1 MKLIIVN
8 RTKPEVY
15 AKLKRQFEDQ
25 LGVHVL
31 MERRTRQRRRNPQNL
46 GPERR
51 SRERRKFAKQFNG
64 KDYIVI
70 YISG

>member
-8 RTKPEVY
+8 RSKPDVL
-15 AKLKRQFEDQ
+15 AKLKKQFEDEI
-25 LGVHVL
+25 GVEVL
-31 MERRTRQRRRNPQNL
+31 FERRTRQRRRNVQNT

-51 SRERRKFAKQFNG
+51 SKERRQLVKPFNG

>member
-1 MKLIIVN
+1 MKLIIVS
-8 RTKPEVY
+8 RAKPDVY
-15 AKLKRQFEDQ
+15 RKLKKQFEDEI
-25 LGVHVL
+25 GVAVVL
-31 MERRTRQRRRNPQNL
+31 ERRMRERRRMPQNR

-51 SRERRKFAKQFNG
+51 SRNRRRFVKPFNG

>member
-8 RTKPEVY
+8 RAKPYLY
-15 AKLKRQFEDQ
+15 AKLKKQFEDEI
-25 LGVHVL
+25 GVEVVL
-31 MERRTRQRRRNPQNL
+31 ERRTTERRQNPRNP

-51 SRERRKFAKQFNG
+51 SRDRRQFTKPFNG
-64 KDYIVI
+64 KGYVVI

>member
-8 RTKPEVY
+8 RSKPEVL
-15 AKLKRQFEDQ
+15 AKLKKQFEDEI
-25 LGVHVL
+25 GVEVL
-31 MERRTRQRRRNPQNL
+31 FERRTRQRRRNLQNT

-51 SRERRKFAKQFNG
+51 SRERRQLVKPFNG